1 MATGERRASHSRD
14 RRDARAKG
22 RRIRAASAYAK
33 REHTIEHFPSIFNQS
48 NINGEKGGWVG
59 GWVRTGG
66 DERLG
71 GRLAHEVRE
80 RERGTDALERAEIP
94 ENHRGLAWPESEN
107 SLVGLP
113 PLFVEEPRASLRIWA
128 GRTLQC
134 AGVKIC

>member
-33 REHTIEHFPSIFNQS
+33 REHTIEHFPSISINQTLMVRR
-48 NINGEKGGWVG
+48 GG

-128 GRTLQC
+128 GWTLQC